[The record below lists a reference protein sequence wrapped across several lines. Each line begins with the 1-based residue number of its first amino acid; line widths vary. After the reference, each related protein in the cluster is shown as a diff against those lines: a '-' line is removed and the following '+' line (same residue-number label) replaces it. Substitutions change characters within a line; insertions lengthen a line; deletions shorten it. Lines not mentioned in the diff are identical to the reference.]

1 MSTEFPEFHK
11 FFRAR
16 RTGTEHRHADCVPKN
31 DLSEFPTLASIRTAM
46 EESSPNKS
54 KKPLI
59 IAVIVLLAFA
69 AAYVFA
75 LTKYKSEAEN
85 RAAWL
90 EPDTQKAGENRI
102 DVVGRIVTADV
113 IKGDI
118 VVRLEFKPHG
128 SFLAADGATL
138 TRDLEL
144 YVASATGKNVH
155 EFKKGK
161 RMNPVEAVVEIYEGE
176 PMDYPFDSHTA
187 ELAFFFEPAAAKGGE
202 TGGDESIPV
211 AVQLGGSVA
220 GLRIDTDYDK
230 ENNKPDHAVIDISIQ
245 RATTAMFFSVFI
257 MIAMWALTFG
267 VIFLV
272 YRVFA
277 GHRKIEIS
285 MFSFLGALLFAFP
298 ALRNSQPGTP
308 PIGTL
313 SDFIAFF
320 WAEVIIALS
329 LLTVVIC
336 WLVRGPGGEAK

>member
-1 MSTEFPEFHK
+1 
-11 FFRAR
+11 
-16 RTGTEHRHADCVPKN
+16 
-31 DLSEFPTLASIRTAM
+31 M

-59 IAVIVLLAFA
+59 VAVIVLLAFA

-75 LTKYKSEAEN
+75 LTKYKSEGEN

-113 IKGDI
+113 MKGDI

-138 TRDLEL
+138 ARDLEL

-257 MIAMWALTFG
+257 MIAMWALTCG